1 MQLAP
6 TMSAAEEPDQK
17 TLASANRRH
26 RFVPLSVHG
35 ITPHHSSVLFV
46 CGRVNITY
54 MMIADEDAAL
64 FGGAHRALT
73 FLQPA
78 GHQQGRYR
86 TPSPNVGTSIEG
98 IAQNI
103 ADQAL
108 RWNLPDQPRA
118 LNGVGRQL
126 DVVITEP
133 LECLTHA
140 PQFSKL
146 GEHELNRFADPSVGM
161 KCNLTHGVSGIPN
174 RESFEQF
181 AAARFRLLPRQQSL
195 AYDLE
200 FHDTERSFDAHHKL
214 IEEKIKIVVLFLDRK
229 KLKKYQKT

>member
-1 MQLAP
+1 MQSS

-17 TLASANRRH
+17 TLAGANRRH
-26 RFVPLSVHG
+26 RFVSLPVHG

-46 CGRVNITY
+46 CGPINITY
-54 MMIADEDAAL
+54 VMIADEDAAL
-64 FGGAHRALT
+64 FDGAHRALA
-73 FLQPA
+73 FLEPSV
-78 GHQQGRYR
+78 HQQGRYW
-86 TPSPNVGTSIEG
+86 TPPPNVGTSIEG

-108 RWNLPDQPRA
+108 RRNLPDQSRS

-126 DVVITEP
+126 HVVITEP

-161 KCNLTHGVSGIPN
+161 KRNLTHGVSGISN

-181 AAARFRLLPRQQSL
+181 AATRFRLLARQQSL

-200 FHDTERSFDAHHKL
+200 FHDAERSFDAQHQL
-214 IEEKIKIVVLFLDRK
+214 IVEII
-229 KLKKYQKT
+229 